1 MLKQIIIKHLH
12 ILLTYGV
19 AAVIAVAL
27 SACSSSQT
35 AGSIWSVDNGK
46 SSKVLTSQQQQ
57 LFNALYTAS
66 VNHRLQGRFDAEYM
80 LLQQA
85 LTVHPNAPE
94 ALYALALLKQR
105 HGGEM
110 GTIREDGSDSL
121 LHRAA
126 QLAPGNAEYQRAYA
140 WACAKQD
147 NYTEAIRVYEKL
159 VEKKPSEEYLTELF
173 EFYRSAGQLEKA
185 LEALDRLERL
195 EGTDNEIYFERYQ
208 LYIAMKDTTHAYAAI
223 DDLIATNPGELHF
236 PTLKANLYHE
246 QGYNDKALA
255 LFNEVLKQD
264 PKNTYC
270 KVSLLS
276 FYKTLREDALYNQL
290 FDDLVFDPVTD
301 AETRDN
307 IMRPYFIEALRNK
320 ADTAEVMPVVRRLM
334 DLPQENHNLGELC
347 IGYMVNAGMKRSD
360 MAFIHWKMLEI
371 EPDYTLSRM
380 ELLPGLLEK
389 EDREGVRK
397 LCAEGRKYDPQQM
410 AFYIYEAL
418 SLNELE
424 RPAEA
429 IAVLEEGEEK
439 LNDKAD
445 KVARSEMV
453 ALLGD
458 LYHEQQQVDSAYS
471 AYDRAIRYNSDN
483 YLCLNNYAYF
493 LSQEG
498 IRLDK
503 AAEMSKRT
511 IEAEPENATYLDTYA
526 WILFQQ
532 EQYTQ
537 AKIYI
542 DQTIKLSEETPD
554 NATLFDHA
562 GDIYFRCGEVD
573 MAVGYWKK
581 ALKLTGDKALQKT
594 LKTKIRRRKL

>member
-1 MLKQIIIKHLH
+1 MLKQIKKHLH
-12 ILLTYGV
+12 ILLSSGV
-19 AAVIAVAL
+19 AAVVAVTL

-35 AGSIWSVDNGK
+35 AGSIWSIDNGK
-46 SSKVLTSQQQQ
+46 SSKVLSSEQQQ

-66 VNHRLQGRFDAEYM
+66 VNHRLQLRFDAEYM

-85 LTVHPNAPE
+85 LTVNPNAPE
-94 ALYALALLKQR
+94 ALYALAMLKQK

-110 GTIREDGSDSL
+110 GTIREEGSDSL

-126 QLAPGNAEYQRAYA
+126 LLAPENVEYQRAYA

-147 NYTEAIRVYEKL
+147 NYEEAIRVYEKL
-159 VEKKPSEEYLTELF
+159 IDKKPTEEYLTELF
-173 EFYRSAGQLEKA
+173 DFYRNAGQLDNA
-185 LEALDRLERL
+185 LEVLDRVERL
-195 EGTDNEIYFERYQ
+195 EGAENDIYFERYQ
-208 LYIAMKDTTHAYAAI
+208 LYIAKEDTAKAYAAI
-223 DDLIATNPGELHF
+223 DDLIEANPGELHF

-255 LFNEVLKQD
+255 LFNKVLKKD
-264 PKNTYC
+264 PKNIYC

-290 FDDLVFDPVTD
+290 FDDLVFDPATD
-301 AETRDN
+301 ADTRDN
-307 IMRPYFIEALRNK
+307 IMRPYFIEALRTK

-334 DLPQENHNLGELC
+334 TLPQENHNLGELC
-347 IGYMVNAGMKRSD
+347 ISYMVNAGMKRSD
-360 MAFIHWKMLEI
+360 MEFIHWKMLEV

-380 ELLPGLLEK
+380 ELLPGLLAK
-389 EDREGVRK
+389 EDREGVRQ
-397 LCAEGRKYDPQQM
+397 LCADGRKYDPQQM

-445 KVARSEMV
+445 RQARSEMV

-458 LYHEQQQVDSAYS
+458 LYHEQHQVDSAYA
-471 AYDRAIRYNSDN
+471 AYEKAIGYNSSN

-498 IRLDK
+498 IQLDK

-511 IEAEPENATYLDTYA
+511 IEAEPENATFLDTYA

-573 MAVGYWKK
+573 MAIAYWKK
-581 ALKLTGDKALQKT
+581 ALKLTEDKELQKK
-594 LKTKIRRRKL
+594 LRAKVRKRKL